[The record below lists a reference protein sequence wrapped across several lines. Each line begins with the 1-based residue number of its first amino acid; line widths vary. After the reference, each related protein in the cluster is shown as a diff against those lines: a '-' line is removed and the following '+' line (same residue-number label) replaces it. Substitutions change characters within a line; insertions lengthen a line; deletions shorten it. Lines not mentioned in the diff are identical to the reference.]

1 MTYDLKITG
10 GTIVDGTNT
19 APYRG
24 TVAVRD
30 GVIVDIGPDVDGAAK
45 QTIDADGAII
55 TPGFIDLHCH
65 YDGQVTWDPDLVPT
79 VLHGVTTCVMGNC
92 GVGFAPVR
100 KEHRQQLIEL
110 MEGVEDIPGSA
121 LAEGIKWRWESFEE
135 YMDAIDVPM
144 ALDVAAQ
151 VTHDPLRVFV
161 MGERG
166 LARERANDDDI
177 AKMRVVLRAAL
188 EAGAIGFST
197 GRSDNHKSARGED
210 TPAAQADVREL
221 TGIVQ
226 AFRDARR
233 GVVQAVSDFD
243 MTVGPERFDD
253 EYAILE
259 EMARASGRPFS
270 VSLSQRDLDS
280 EQWKRIIARAERTNA
295 NGVDFRFQ
303 VAPRPIG
310 VVIGLECSLQP
321 FMGFPSYK
329 KIAHLPLEARVA
341 QMRDP
346 AFRAQI
352 LTEKSDPVAG
362 DGSPVPPL
370 ADKFI
375 QAIEFATMRLFPL
388 DGEAPDYLPPRSKSL
403 FARALS
409 ENKSPL
415 EVLYDALLEDDGRR
429 LIYLPIYNYTEFSD
443 EAIFTML
450 EHPLSMPG
458 LSDGGAH
465 VGTVCDASFPS
476 FFLAYWC
483 RDRDGKKIP
492 LERHQHALE
501 GRRRLPRPHRP
512 RNAHQRQARRPQR
525 DRPRAPE
532 ARNAAH
538 GPRSSCGRASL
549 APGRRGLS
557 RDHRQRPDRRARRS
571 AHGRPR
577 RRTASLEGVIAITA
591 RTRARARFRTRGAAC
606 CGTGTRAPRVGR
618 FRCRTAR
625 SRRLRSPWP

>member
-30 GVIVDIGPDVDGAAK
+30 GVIVDIGPDVDGPATH
-45 QTIDADGAII
+45 TIDADGAIV
-55 TPGFIDLHCH
+55 TPGFVDLHCH
-65 YDGQVTWDPDLVPT
+65 YDGQITWDPDLVPT

-166 LARERANDDDI
+166 LARERATDDDI
-177 AKMRVVLRAAL
+177 AKMRAVLRSAL

-197 GRSDNHKSARGED
+197 GRSDNHKSARGDD
-210 TPAAQADVREL
+210 TPAAQADAREL
-221 TGIVQ
+221 CGIVQ
-226 AFRDARR
+226 AFRDTKR

-243 MTVGPERFDD
+243 MTVGPERFDE
-253 EYAILE
+253 EYKILE

-270 VSLSQRDLDS
+270 VSLAQRDLDS
-280 EQWKRIIARAERTNA
+280 EQWKRIIGHAEKTNA

-329 KIAHLPLEARVA
+329 KIAHLPLSERVA
-341 QMRDP
+341 RMRDP

-375 QAIEFATMRLFPL
+375 QNIEFATMRLFPL

-403 FARALS
+403 FARSLS

-415 EVLYDALLEDDGRR
+415 EVLYDALLEDEGRR

-443 EAIFTML
+443 EALFTML
-450 EHPLSMPG
+450 KHPLSMPG

-483 RDRDGKKIP
+483 RDRDGERIP
-492 LERHQHALE
+492 LARAINMLSKVGADYLGLTDRGTLTKGKRADINVIDHAHLKLGMPRMVRDLPAN
-501 GRRRLPRPHRP
+501 GRRLLQGVEGFRATVVNGQIAAKNGALTGVRAGRL
-512 RNAHQRQARRPQR
+512 
-525 DRPRAPE
+525 
-532 ARNAAH
+532 
-538 GPRSSCGRASL
+538 
-549 APGRRGLS
+549 
-557 RDHRQRPDRRARRS
+557 
-571 AHGRPR
+571 
-577 RRTASLEGVIAITA
+577 
-591 RTRARARFRTRGAAC
+591 
-606 CGTGTRAPRVGR
+606 
-618 FRCRTAR
+618 
-625 SRRLRSPWP
+625 LRSKG